1 MTCHTTKMSFE
12 KEDLIKLVIISGALL
27 AFYLFSGFKI
37 QAALGSSNLCYSPC
51 PALTPVAIYKK
62 YNPGSFEYHYY
73 PSIGLN
79 ISVPSDWNLS
89 QIAQS
94 INEISTFRS
103 PMQSQSDIFQENL
116 MIKAGRYI
124 NNLSQ
129 AEFVSVT
136 LKDLEVLDHF
146 QLMDRI
152 DNATIDGIHANK
164 IAYSYIQN
172 RNYYTAQQVV
182 MIVGP
187 SYLTFTYNSQ
197 LGKYAE
203 YLPTIEK
210 ILSSIKINK
219 VLLGQVTHNSAS
231 LSFKD
236 NINGISVNYPS
247 NWTTASDH
255 YLSSIFAI
263 YAPLNGSADYYYD
276 NIRINIENLSQPNIM
291 NLTAKE
297 YLTVLQDYF
306 KSSLKNF
313 KLLQGQNLTIS
324 GNPSYSIIY
333 SFTGTD
339 KIEYELQRLASI
351 KDNKIYTIIY
361 DSVESS
367 FDDYVPVLKYLLSSF
382 KFIS

>member
-1 MTCHTTKMSFE
+1 MSFE
-12 KEDLIKLVIISGALL
+12 KEDLIKLIIISGALFS
-27 AFYLFSGFKI
+27 FYLFSGFKL
-37 QAALGSSNLCYSPC
+37 QAALGPSSLCYSPC

-103 PMQSQSDIFQENL
+103 PMQSPSDIFQENL
-116 MIKAGRYI
+116 MIKVGRYLH
-124 NNLSQ
+124 NLSQ

-146 QLMDRI
+146 QLIDRI
-152 DNATIDGIHANK
+152 DNTTIDGIHANK

-172 RNYYTAQQVV
+172 RNHYTAQHVV

-210 ILSSIKINK
+210 ILS
-219 VLLGQVTHNSAS
+219 G
-231 LSFKD
+231 
-236 NINGISVNYPS
+236 
-247 NWTTASDH
+247 
-255 YLSSIFAI
+255 
-263 YAPLNGSADYYYD
+263 
-276 NIRINIENLSQPNIM
+276 
-291 NLTAKE
+291 
-297 YLTVLQDYF
+297 
-306 KSSLKNF
+306 
-313 KLLQGQNLTIS
+313 
-324 GNPSYSIIY
+324 
-333 SFTGTD
+333 
-339 KIEYELQRLASI
+339 
-351 KDNKIYTIIY
+351 
-361 DSVESS
+361 
-367 FDDYVPVLKYLLSSF
+367 
-382 KFIS
+382 